1 MCYDGAI
8 MMSRTQITLDPEI
21 HRRAGRKATELGL
34 SFAEYIR
41 RLVAR
46 DLEGPSTPVDPSFV
60 FGLGSSAVAVV
71 IPHKDTMIGEAAAA
85 EQSRGSRESESLRR

>member
-21 HRRAGRKATELGL
+21 HRRAGRKAAELGL

-60 FGLGSSAVAVV
+60 FGLGSSAGSDVAR
-71 IPHKDTMIGEAAAA
+71 HKDTMIGEAAAA